1 MFGTIYVL
9 TNPFLSFLC
18 IDSIKALRFEPF
30 VPIADN
36 KAFKRLAFAN
46 SSFEVEWVEGVE
58 GVLTCGVVGFLPC
71 KRTSVE
77 RRGELVW
84 LYGCM
89 VARLNVT
96 HTNAAF
102 WLNSGSGRFAFLQA
116 STMRPTPLPQF
127 SKNVVLNST
136 SAIVGF

>member
-30 VPIADN
+30 APIADN
-36 KAFKRLAFAN
+36 KAFKRLAFAI
-46 SSFEVEWVEGVE
+46 SRFEVEGVE

-71 KRTSVE
+71 KQPSVE
-77 RRGELVW
+77 RRGKLVW

-96 HTNAAF
+96 HTNLHF
-102 WLNSGSGRFAFLQA
+102 D
-116 STMRPTPLPQF
+116 
-127 SKNVVLNST
+127 
-136 SAIVGF
+136 

>member
-30 VPIADN
+30 APIADN
-36 KAFKRLAFAN
+36 KAFKRLAFAI
-46 SSFEVEWVEGVE
+46 SRFEVEGVEGVE
-58 GVLTCGVVGFLPC
+58 GVLTCGVEGL
-71 KRTSVE
+71 
-77 RRGELVW
+77 RGELVW

-102 WLNSGSGRFAFLQA
+102 
-116 STMRPTPLPQF
+116 
-127 SKNVVLNST
+127 
-136 SAIVGF
+136 

>member
-30 VPIADN
+30 APIADN
-36 KAFKRLAFAN
+36 KAFKRLAFAI
-46 SSFEVEWVEGVE
+46 SRFEVEGVE
-58 GVLTCGVVGFLPC
+58 GVLTCGVVGLWG
-71 KRTSVE
+71 K
-77 RRGELVW
+77 LVW

-96 HTNAAF
+96 HTEQPATC
-102 WLNSGSGRFAFLQA
+102 GIEKG
-116 STMRPTPLPQF
+116 
-127 SKNVVLNST
+127 T
-136 SAIVGF
+136 S

>member
-30 VPIADN
+30 APIADN
-36 KAFKRLAFAN
+36 KAFKRLAFAI
-46 SSFEVEWVEGVE
+46 SRFEVEGVE
-58 GVLTCGVVGFLPC
+58 GVLTCGVEGFLPC
-71 KRTSVE
+71 KRPSVE
-77 RRGELVW
+77 RRGELAC

-102 WLNSGSGRFAFLQA
+102 
-116 STMRPTPLPQF
+116 
-127 SKNVVLNST
+127 
-136 SAIVGF
+136 

>member
-1 MFGTIYVL
+1 MFGAIYVF

-36 KAFKRLAFAN
+36 KAFIRLTFAI
-46 SSFEVEWVEGVE
+46 SRFEVVGVE

-71 KRTSVE
+71 KRPSVE

-96 HTNAAF
+96 HTKAAF
-102 WLNSGSGRFAFLQA
+102 
-116 STMRPTPLPQF
+116 
-127 SKNVVLNST
+127 
-136 SAIVGF
+136 